1 MENLYFYPRLT
12 EELRE
17 RAGFT
22 VSPFVFSYFYN
33 NEYVELIQ
41 KGKNTVKLEDSR
53 ESWKVETDGLHLKR
67 EIKVEYPEVLYG
79 ENGIACKEAIL
90 GICIIWTNKTL
101 TQKSII
107 LPTSE
112 SNLGATL
119 HIVFEHDFMPGE
131 IQGDLELE
139 TVIYIKKSAR
149 EVQQKEESLMNDSG
163 VNVGVLDIFKIDF
176 GSMYMD
182 FPIHEV
188 NSKQQPLWWLEL
200 GDWIDPRIDLFNED
214 NLCLYLNSSYNCCPK
229 PGDTIKNMDVLI
241 EIITTAYTMIFQ
253 KIIDMECLAHTV
265 NDVDLEP
272 GSISKIMFYFWS
284 GCDTPIDTSSPE
296 RMHKTIWP
304 NVETMINRGS
314 EA

>member
-1 MENLYFYPRLT
+1 
-12 EELRE
+12 
-17 RAGFT
+17 
-22 VSPFVFSYFYN
+22 
-33 NEYVELIQ
+33 
-41 KGKNTVKLEDSR
+41 
-53 ESWKVETDGLHLKR
+53 
-67 EIKVEYPEVLYG
+67 
-79 ENGIACKEAIL
+79 
-90 GICIIWTNKTL
+90 
-101 TQKSII
+101 
-107 LPTSE
+107 
-112 SNLGATL
+112 
-119 HIVFEHDFMPGE
+119 
-131 IQGDLELE
+131 
-139 TVIYIKKSAR
+139 
-149 EVQQKEESLMNDSG
+149 
-163 VNVGVLDIFKIDF
+163 
-176 GSMYMD
+176 MD
-182 FPIHEV
+182 FPVQEV

-229 PGDTIKNMDVLI
+229 LGDTIKNMDVLI